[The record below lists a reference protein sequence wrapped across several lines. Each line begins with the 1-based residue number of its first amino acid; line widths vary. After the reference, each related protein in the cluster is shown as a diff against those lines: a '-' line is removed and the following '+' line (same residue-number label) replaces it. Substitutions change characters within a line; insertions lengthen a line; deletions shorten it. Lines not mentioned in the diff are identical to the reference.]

1 MTRCYILLILYLS
14 ITRHMDPP
22 QVLLN
27 ATHVQ
32 QLGVSNKC
40 VHFEDS
46 QYRSITLMIVLA
58 DLRANGNERIC

>member
-1 MTRCYILLILYLS
+1 MTRCYILLILYLAIS
-14 ITRHMDPP
+14 RRMHPP

-32 QLGVSNKC
+32 QFGVSNKC
-40 VHFEDS
+40 VYFEDS

-58 DLRANGNERIC
+58 DLRASGNY